1 MKKLNLSYN
10 SITNKFVLDGDIHW
24 EEENSIDTILTPY
37 RKDGKTYKGLVDE
50 LISRVG
56 DDIIIDATDTTSDVF
71 EKICEAFSDTSVK
84 VVGVTNVYIEYD
96 DTPRTSITIQ
106 YPHTESEFHTPDDI
120 RLRIEDWVHPIPVL
134 DWRGIYKEL
143 EDEIGTDNFTIYFR
157 GDRKYMK
164 LLLCVPEIDGMNV
177 DVFVDSTHEN
187 KSKLPEDDLALDVNV
202 EEDDDN
208 FDDFTNPTSTNSD
221 ELSGFASTRSSN
233 ILGWN
238 EDEQRTA
245 ANNRY
250 KSTRQALGN
259 ITIPQGKWNKIED
272 GINHKDI
279 PNDYTVVSTQLA
291 LVENINRLESLKN
304 SWTRDD
310 CKPKDPK
317 YTDSHI
323 KKELKNRRGR
333 FGIYLG
339 RFEKYRNK
347 KKQIIGGVV
356 GYIVLMILL
365 YILSRALANVG
376 DGGLSFA
383 LLTIVS
389 VLTTFGSSV
398 VGTGFFL
405 VFWYIIYSSFR
416 HHYRPQDYN
425 DGIQR
430 REEVIRDLEKE
441 YRKVLPTYNK
451 LVDEYE
457 SKKKECLKKID
468 EKLMEN
474 KTKLKAL
481 ESKFPVVPKN
491 YRDPQSLSYIAN
503 VLETNRVSVSGAIHM
518 YNEELTRIAEE
529 EAYDRMARA
538 AESEA
543 RSRRRR
549 EAIKD
554 GAQVVSELSLARSAK
569 KIAKAQ
575 ERKYK

>member
-10 SITNKFVLDGDIHW
+10 SITNKFILDGDIHR
-24 EEENSIDTILTPY
+24 EEVNSIDTILTPY

-50 LISRVG
+50 LISVMG
-56 DDIIIDATDTTSDVF
+56 DDIVIDATETSSDVF
-71 EKICEAFSDTSVK
+71 EKICDAFSDTSVK
-84 VVGVTNVYIEYD
+84 VVGVTNVYIEYE

-106 YPHTESEFHTPDDI
+106 YPHMGSNFHTPDDS

-134 DWRGIYKEL
+134 DWNGIYKEL
-143 EDEIGTDNFTIYFR
+143 ENEIGTDNFTVYFR

-164 LLLCVPEIDGMNV
+164 LLLSSPEIDGMNV
-177 DVFVDSTHEN
+177 DVFFDSTYET
-187 KSKLPEDDLALDVNV
+187 KRKLPEDDLTLDVNV
-202 EEDDDN
+202 EDDDK
-208 FDDFTNPTSTNSD
+208 FDNLANPTSINSD
-221 ELSGFASTRSSN
+221 DLSGFATTRSSS

-245 ANNRY
+245 IDNRY

-279 PNDYTVVSTQLA
+279 PNDYTIVSTQLA

-304 SWTRDD
+304 SWIQDS

-317 YTDSHI
+317 YNDSHI
-323 KKELKNRRGR
+323 KKEMKNRRGR

-339 RFEKYRNK
+339 RFEKCRNK

-356 GYIVLMILL
+356 GYVVLIILL
-365 YILSRALANVG
+365 YILSRALVNVG
-376 DGGLSFA
+376 DGGLSIA
-383 LLTIVS
+383 LMTIAT
-389 VLTTFGSSV
+389 VLGTSGSTV
-398 VGTGFFL
+398 IGIGFSL
-405 VFWYIIYSSFR
+405 GFWYIIYSSFR
-416 HHYRPQDYN
+416 HHYRPQDYD
-425 DGIQR
+425 DGVQR
-430 REEVIRDLEKE
+430 REEVIRDLENE

-451 LVDEYE
+451 LVDDYE
-457 SKKKECLKKID
+457 SKKAECIKKID

-503 VLETNRVSVSGAIHM
+503 VLETNRVNVSGAIHM
-518 YNEELTRIAEE
+518 YQEELTRIAEE

-554 GAQVVSELSLARSAK
+554 GAQVVSELSIARSAK

-575 ERKYK
+575 ERKYR